1 MKAIVASVF
10 AFIII
15 ATSVATTFQAAAKS
29 RATVPQA
36 QAEPCIGL
44 SCLPPSPPIKHRPA
58 HRETLPP
65 VW

>member
-1 MKAIVASVF
+1 MKAIAASVLAF
-10 AFIII
+10 AIISASAI
-15 ATSVATTFQAAAKS
+15 TDQAAAKP
-29 RATVPQA
+29 RVAAPQA
-36 QAEPCIGL
+36 QATEPCIGL

>member
-1 MKAIVASVF
+1 VKAIAVSVAIIAASV
-10 AFIII
+10 I
-15 ATSVATTFQAAAKS
+15 TYQAAAKP
-29 RATVPQA
+29 RVTVPQA

>member
-10 AFIII
+10 AFVII
-15 ATSVATTFQAAAKS
+15 ATSAVTFQAAAKS
-29 RATVPQA
+29 RVAVPQA

-58 HRETLPP
+58 QRETLPP